1 MTDAQPRS
9 GPGSSTTGEM
19 SDDALNVR
27 LGEHMR
33 RLRRQKG
40 LSLPDVQALSA
51 GEFKASVMGAY
62 ERGERAI
69 STVRLARLAS
79 LYRLPLQAMLPSGD
93 DQDAPSTRSGIAL
106 DVGRLDAAAGL
117 EAATLARFV
126 KRLQSQ
132 RQDWTSGVV
141 RIRAEDVVAI
151 ALACDRTP
159 AELIKLIDDQG
170 LRAY

>member
-1 MTDAQPRS
+1 MTD
-9 GPGSSTTGEM
+9 
-19 SDDALNVR
+19 DAAVNVR
-27 LGEHMR
+27 LGMHLR

-40 LSLPDVQALSA
+40 LSLPDVQTLSE

-69 STVRLARLAS
+69 SAVRLAKLAA
-79 LYRLPLQAMLPSGD
+79 LYRLPLQAMLPPDDAAGD
-93 DQDAPSTRSGIAL
+93 AASPAGIAL
-106 DVGRLDAAAGL
+106 DVTRLDGAAGA
-117 EAATLARFV
+117 EASTVARFV
-126 KRLQSQ
+126 KRLQGQ

-141 RIRAEDVVAI
+141 RIRADDIVAI

-159 AELIKLIDDQG
+159 AELLKILDEQG

>member
-1 MTDAQPRS
+1 
-9 GPGSSTTGEM
+9 M
-19 SDDALNVR
+19 SDDGTSDAVNLR
-27 LGEHMR
+27 LGEHLR

-40 LSLPDVQALSA
+40 LSLPDVQALSQ

-69 STVRLARLAS
+69 SAVRLAKLAT
-79 LYRLPLQAMLPSGD
+79 LYRLPLQAMLPTGADDGVPPSSGVL
-93 DQDAPSTRSGIAL
+93 AL
-106 DVGRLDAAAGL
+106 DVARLESATGA
-117 EAATLARFV
+117 EATTLARFV
-126 KRLQSQ
+126 KRLQGQ

-159 AELIKLIDDQG
+159 AELMKLVDEHG

>member
-1 MTDAQPRS
+1 MRDEGGHDA
-9 GPGSSTTGEM
+9 M
-19 SDDALNVR
+19 NVR
-27 LGEHMR
+27 LGEHLR

-40 LSLPDVQALSA
+40 LSLPDVQALSE

-69 STVRLARLAS
+69 SAVRLAKLAT
-79 LYRLPLQAMLPSGD
+79 LYRLPLQAMLPTGTDDVVPPPSGVL
-93 DQDAPSTRSGIAL
+93 AL
-106 DVGRLDAAAGL
+106 DVARLESASAA
-117 EAATLARFV
+117 EARTLARFV

-132 RQDWTSGVV
+132 RQDWTAGVV

-159 AELIKLIDDQG
+159 AELMKLVDEQG

>member
-1 MTDAQPRS
+1 MSGDGSNDAV
-9 GPGSSTTGEM
+9 
-19 SDDALNVR
+19 NVR
-27 LGEHMR
+27 LGEHLR

-40 LSLPDVQALSA
+40 LSLPDVQALSE

-69 STVRLARLAS
+69 SAVRLAKLAA
-79 LYRLPLQAMLPSGD
+79 LYKLPLQAMLPAGD
-93 DQDAPSTRSGIAL
+93 AQDAPSAGGLAL
-106 DVGRLDAAAGL
+106 DVGRLESATGA

-141 RIRAEDVVAI
+141 RIRADDVVAI

-159 AELIKLIDDQG
+159 AELMKLVDDQG

>member
-1 MTDAQPRS
+1 MTD
-9 GPGSSTTGEM
+9 
-19 SDDALNVR
+19 DAAVNVR
-27 LGEHMR
+27 LGEHLR

-40 LSLPDVQALSA
+40 LSLPDVQALSE

-69 STVRLARLAS
+69 SAVRLAKLAT
-79 LYRLPLQAMLPSGD
+79 LYRLPLQAMLPPD
-93 DQDAPSTRSGIAL
+93 DAAGAASAPAGVAL
-106 DVGRLDAAAGL
+106 DVGRLEGATGA
-117 EAATLARFV
+117 EAVTIARFV
-126 KRLQSQ
+126 KRLQGQ

-141 RIRAEDVVAI
+141 RIRAEDIVAI

-159 AELIKLIDDQG
+159 AELMKVLDEQG

>member
-1 MTDAQPRS
+1 
-9 GPGSSTTGEM
+9 M
-19 SDDALNVR
+19 SEDRAVNVR
-27 LGEHMR
+27 LGEHLR

-40 LSLPDVQALSA
+40 LSLPDVQTLSD

-69 STVRLARLAS
+69 SAVRLAKLAA
-79 LYRLPLQAMLPSGD
+79 LYRLPLQAMLPPD
-93 DQDAPSTRSGIAL
+93 DAGTAPSPAGVAL
-106 DVGRLDAAAGL
+106 DVGRLESATGA

-141 RIRAEDVVAI
+141 RIRAEDIVAI

-159 AELIKLIDDQG
+159 AELMKVLDEQG